1 MALDN
6 VDPRIIGSIQ
16 QPNYLQSIG
25 QVGQAANA
33 LLGAQ
38 AQKQQIQANL
48 ATSEAFKQA
57 TNPETGQTDWNQ
69 LRGLVAQGPA
79 AYNLPQIN
87 QAITANQVAQQ
98 TLEKG
103 RFDLAMQKQQA
114 LNDQL
119 GALVNLGP
127 KITPSDVTQRVVDLV
142 QAGVLPTETAI
153 AELGKM
159 PKDAAGL
166 QEWVKQHQYTAL
178 KGTERLQAMNPQV
191 MAVNNGAGTT
201 LINTNMMSSAPYGV
215 IGNVKQELSPGQ
227 LAETVDVIG
236 PNGEQMKITKAQYL
250 QMTGQGSGAPAA
262 GAPAGSAGYT
272 GRYNT
277 PATGG
282 APAVPGGVQTGLG
295 PAQQAALGV
304 QGQAS
309 AKEAAAL
316 SEGAASS
323 PTRIN
328 LLKQAQTALAN
339 PNVTTGPGTEWRN
352 MAKSFFAALAPDVA
366 KALGTAENIKDFDE
380 FKKIMNQYANQ
391 ASAGVGT
398 GTNDRL
404 NIALVGNANPDIS
417 KMANEDILKKTIA
430 VEKMQ
435 QAKNYAW
442 QNSGLSDTNPQKYQQ
457 WSSQWNKTVNPD
469 VFIADELTT
478 EQQAKMFKK
487 MSPKELDAF
496 KKAYATA
503 YQAGLVGK

>member
-1 MALDN
+1 MALEN

-87 QAITANQVAQQ
+87 QSITQNQVAQQ
-98 TLEKG
+98 QLEAG
-103 RFDLAMQKQQA
+103 RFDLAMKKQTA

-119 GALVNLGP
+119 GALAALGP
-127 KITPSDVTQRVVDLV
+127 KITSNDVTQRMVDLV
-142 QAGVLPTETAI
+142 QAGILPTEMAVS
-153 AELGKM
+153 ELGKM
-159 PKDAAGL
+159 PKDAEGL
-166 QEWVKQHQYTAL
+166 QQWVKNHQFTVL
-178 KGTERLQAMNPQV
+178 KGMERLQAMNPQV

-201 LINTNMMSSAPYGV
+201 LINTNMMSNAPYGV
-215 IGNVKQELSPGQ
+215 IGNVQQQLSPGE
-227 LAETVDVIG
+227 LAQTVDILG
-236 PNGEQMKITKAQYL
+236 PDNKPMKVTKAQFL
-250 QMTGQGSGAPAA
+250 QMTQGGQGGGAP
-262 GAPAGSAGYT
+262 GSEGYT
-272 GRYNT
+272 GRY
-277 PATGG
+277 GS
-282 APAVPGGVQTGLG
+282 APANGNSGAVGVPTGLG
-295 PAQQAALGV
+295 PAQTAALGV

-328 LLKQAQTALAN
+328 LLKQAQAALAN
-339 PNVTTGPGTEWRN
+339 PNVQTGPGTDWRN
-352 MAKSFFAALAPDVA
+352 MAKSFFGALAPDIS
-366 KALGTAENIKDFDE
+366 KALGTAENVKDADE
-380 FKKIMNQYANQ
+380 FKKVMNQYANQ

-404 NIALVGNANPDIS
+404 NIALVGNANPEIS

-442 QNSGLSDTNPQKYQQ
+442 QNSGLADTNPQKYQQ

-469 VFIADELTT
+469 VFIYDELSEDQRARMTR
-478 EQQAKMFKK
+478 KMT
-487 MSPKELDAF
+487 PKDKDKFDLDYYRAH
-496 KKAYATA
+496 K
-503 YQAGLVGK
+503 AGLVGN